1 MEKQTVR
8 AGVTA
13 RKPCRF
19 LSEHCGLCFAFVPYG
34 VTIDAK
40 GRVILDQQI
49 IDLYD
54 EFTHGGM
61 SRRHFLDRLAQI
73 AGSTA
78 AALAL
83 MPVLENNLA
92 HAQIVADN
100 DDRLAIARVEYDAG
114 GTKISGYL
122 ARLKGGQKRPAVIV
136 IHENR
141 GLNPH
146 IQDVARRLA
155 VEGFLAFAP
164 DMLSPLGGTPA
175 DETKATGMIGTLNAD
190 ETVARLAAAVPFL
203 AHHAESTGKVGAV
216 GFCWGGAMANR
227 LAAAGTTLNA
237 SIPYYGRQLQAAD
250 VPKISA
256 PLLLHYGSLDQ
267 GINAGIAAYETALK
281 ANNKTYELYMYE
293 GANHAFNNDTNA
305 ARYNKEAATL
315 AWSRTIAF
323 LKKYL
328 S

>member
-1 MEKQTVR
+1 M
-8 AGVTA
+8 
-13 RKPCRF
+13 
-19 LSEHCGLCFAFVPYG
+19 
-34 VTIDAK
+34 
-40 GRVILDQQI
+40 LDQNI
-49 IDLYD
+49 LELYD
-54 EFTHGGM
+54 EFKQGGM
-61 SRRHFLDRLAQI
+61 GRRYFLERLAQI

-83 MPVLENNLA
+83 MPILENNFA
-92 HAQIVADN
+92 QAQIVVEN
-100 DDRLAIARVEYDAG
+100 DDRLVTATVEYDAA

-141 GLNPH
+141 GLNAH
-146 IQDVARRLA
+146 IRDVARRMAL
-155 VEGFLAFAP
+155 EGFLSFAP

-175 DETKATGMIGTLNAD
+175 DESKISGMFGSLVAE

-203 AHHAESTGKVGAV
+203 ARHPESTGKVGAI
-216 GFCWGGAMANR
+216 GFCWGGGFVNR
-227 LAAAGTTLNA
+227 LAAAGTSLNA
-237 SIPYYGRQLQAAD
+237 GVPYYGSQLPAAE

-256 PLLLHYGSLDQ
+256 PLLLHYASLDTR
-267 GINAGIAAYETALK
+267 INAGIEAFEAALK
-281 ANNKTYELYMYE
+281 ANNKPYELYMYE

-305 ARYNKEAATL
+305 TRYSKEAATL
-315 AWSRTIAF
+315 AWSRTVAF

>member
-1 MEKQTVR
+1 M
-8 AGVTA
+8 
-13 RKPCRF
+13 
-19 LSEHCGLCFAFVPYG
+19 
-34 VTIDAK
+34 
-40 GRVILDQQI
+40 DQKI
-49 IDLYD
+49 VELYD
-54 EFTHGGM
+54 RFTNGDM
-61 SRRHFLDRLAQI
+61 SRRSFLDRLAQL
-73 AGSTA
+73 AGGTA

-83 MPVLENNLA
+83 MPVLETNY
-92 HAQIVADN
+92 AQAQMISEN
-100 DDRLAIARVEYDAG
+100 DDRLAIARVEYEAG

-164 DMLSPLGGTPA
+164 DLLSPLGGTPP
-175 DETKATGMIGTLNAD
+175 DDTKASQMIRTLNAD

-203 AHHAESTGKVGAV
+203 ARHAESTGKVGAV
-216 GFCWGGAMANR
+216 GFCWGGGMANR
-227 LAAAGTTLNA
+227 LAAAGTSLNA
-237 SIPYYGRQLQAAD
+237 SVPYYGAQLPAAE
-250 VPKISA
+250 VPKITA
-256 PLLLHYGSLDQ
+256 PLLLQYASLDQ
-267 GINAGIAAYETALK
+267 RINAGIADYEAALK
-281 ANNKTYELYMYE
+281 TNKKVYELNMYE

-305 ARYNKEAATL
+305 GSYNKAAATL

-328 S
+328 T